1 MSNIKVFENK
11 KIRTEWNEQEEDWYF
26 SLVDIVAVLAD
37 TINLTDYLKKMR
49 KRDVE
54 LSTFLGTNCPHVEM
68 IGQNGLK
75 RKVLAGNTKAVL
87 RLIQSIPSK
96 KAEPSY

>member
-37 TINLTDYLKKMR
+37 TSNPTDYLKK
-49 KRDVE
+49 K
-54 LSTFLGTNCPHVEM
+54 
-68 IGQNGLK
+68 
-75 RKVLAGNTKAVL
+75 
-87 RLIQSIPSK
+87 
-96 KAEPSY
+96 